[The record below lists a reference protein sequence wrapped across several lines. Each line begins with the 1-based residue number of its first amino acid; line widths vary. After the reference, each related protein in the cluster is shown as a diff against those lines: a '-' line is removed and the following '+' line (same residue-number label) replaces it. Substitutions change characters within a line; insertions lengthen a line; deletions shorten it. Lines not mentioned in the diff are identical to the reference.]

1 MDAAATCSTC
11 WDWHPDGPC
20 RLEQPVWLLR
30 LDGADALRFLH
41 GQSSQAI
48 ALAPAGSA
56 LATCLISPT
65 ARMRALAWVLVDDQ
79 GAWLLIETGDPE
91 AVRTAL
97 DRVLFPADQVQLG
110 PLQPA
115 LLVTPLGDD
124 NLLDDGS
131 LLGDQAQ
138 GEPGR
143 WQPLALSDGGSIWL
157 VEQQLLL
164 PGAADTD
171 PAGHPPEHPDAHPL
185 LTHSRPLS
193 ALEQERWRIQQGW
206 PAAPGELNDGTNPFE
221 LGLAPRVSLNKGC
234 YVGQETLAKLA
245 TYDGVKQQLRRWC
258 WHTKEVSIA
267 SADAESAPAAALIAG
282 QTLWSPSG
290 DKAGTITSVL
300 QVPQSDGTLWIGLAL
315 VRRSALEQ
323 ERLRAGE
330 AGAGGE
336 AGASGEEP
344 WLTVSVP
351 TGFVPPPSAQKAPSD
366 QKPPSA

>member
-1 MDAAATCSTC
+1 MDAAATC
-11 WDWHPDGPC
+11 WAWHPDAPC

-65 ARMRALAWVLVDDQ
+65 ARMRALARVLVDDQ

-91 AVRTAL
+91 AVRAAL

-115 LLVTPLGDD
+115 LLVT
-124 NLLDDGS
+124 
-131 LLGDQAQ
+131 LLGDQPQA
-138 GEPGR
+138 EPGR
-143 WQPLALSDGGSIWL
+143 WEPLSANTWL
-157 VEQQLLL
+157 VEQQVLLQ
-164 PGAADTD
+164 GAAAAD
-171 PAGHPPEHPDAHPL
+171 PAGHTGAHPL
-185 LTHSRPLS
+185 LSNSRPLS

-221 LGLAPRVSLNKGC
+221 LGLAARVSLNKGC

-258 WHTKEVSIA
+258 WQTKDVSTA
-267 SADAESAPAAALIAG
+267 SADGETAAAAALAAG

-315 VRRSALEQ
+315 VRRSALEHAQ
-323 ERLRAGE
+323 LRAGE

-336 AGASGEEP
+336 AGAAGEGP

-351 TGFVPPPSAQKAPSD
+351 QGFIPPPAAQKPA
-366 QKPPSA
+366 SA

>member
-1 MDAAATCSTC
+1 MDPAATC
-11 WDWHPDGPC
+11 WAWHPKGPC

-65 ARMRALAWVLVDDQ
+65 ARMRALARVLVDDQ
-79 GAWLLIETGDPE
+79 GAWLLIETGNPE
-91 AVRTAL
+91 AVRAAL

-110 PLQPA
+110 PLQQA
-115 LLVTPLGDD
+115 LLVT
-124 NLLDDGS
+124 
-131 LLGDQAQ
+131 LLGDQPQ

-143 WQPLALSDGGSIWL
+143 WQPLSATTWL
-157 VEQQLLL
+157 VEQQVLLQG
-164 PGAADTD
+164 PAAAD
-171 PAGHPPEHPDAHPL
+171 PAADAAADPDAHPL
-185 LTHSRPLS
+185 LSNSRPLS

-221 LGLAPRVSLNKGC
+221 LGLAARVSLSKGC

-258 WHTKEVSIA
+258 WQTKEVSTA
-267 SADAESAPAAALIAG
+267 SADGESATAAALIAG

-315 VRRSALEQ
+315 VRRSGLEH

-336 AGASGEEP
+336 GP
-344 WLTVSVP
+344 WLAVSVP
-351 TGFVPPPSAQKAPSD
+351 QGFVPPPSAQKPA
-366 QKPPSA
+366 SA